1 MQDFAKSVYLR
12 LRLHIAFRLWNQ
24 HPDAACNTGWL
35 SAYCQRQRSRTR
47 AYRKSSP
54 SILVMQSAQD
64 RTAQNASR
72 GLGGT

>member
-1 MQDFAKSVYLR
+1 MKGITMGKNEKTGKSVGS
-12 LRLHIAFRLWNQ
+12 IA
-24 HPDAACNTGWL
+24 
-35 SAYCQRQRSRTR
+35 R